1 MLRAMANTIGR
12 INPQIGRQAR
22 AALAMDRED
31 LTFDAGPIHRLYP
44 DLPCTPLT
52 DVLASRAPR

>member
-1 MLRAMANTIGR
+1 MANTIGR
-12 INPQIGRQAR
+12 VKPQIGRQAR

-44 DLPCTPLT
+44 DLPCTTLT
-52 DVLASRAPR
+52 DVLASRASR